1 MSGLYIHIPFCAS
14 RCIYC
19 NFYSTT
25 QQMLQQQYVDALCHE
40 LELRQAELA
49 KDCIHSDHKIKT
61 IYLGGGT
68 PSLLTE
74 KQLSQLFACISKVW
88 SKHLDLQ
95 EVTIECNPDD
105 VTTAY
110 AITLKNLPINRVS
123 MGVQTFD
130 DDRLG
135 FLKRR
140 HNREDILHAV
150 QNLRD
155 AGIENISI
163 DLIFGFPEE
172 TLEAWQSD
180 LNEAISLNVEHIS
193 AYSLTYEEG
202 TPLFHLLKQRKI
214 KAISEETDLAMYD
227 SLIDTLAN
235 AGYEHY
241 EISNFARPGYR
252 SIHNS
257 NYWHEIPYMG
267 VGASAHSY
275 KKSTRSWNI
284 SDINAYID
292 SIQNNELPRESE
304 YLDLNT
310 RYDDLVTTALRTR
323 EGINLTD
330 LLKQYGRKYHDY
342 MLHEAQPH
350 LNSGYMQIKNHHLS
364 LTRKGLF
371 TADDIMSD
379 LIYIET

>member
-1 MSGLYIHIPFCAS
+1 M
-14 RCIYC
+14 
-19 NFYSTT
+19 
-25 QQMLQQQYVDALCHE
+25 
-40 LELRQAELA
+40 
-49 KDCIHSDHKIKT
+49 
-61 IYLGGGT
+61 
-68 PSLLTE
+68 
-74 KQLSQLFACISKVW
+74 
-88 SKHLDLQ
+88 
-95 EVTIECNPDD
+95 
-105 VTTAY
+105 
-110 AITLKNLPINRVS
+110 
-123 MGVQTFD
+123 
-130 DDRLG
+130 
-135 FLKRR
+135 
-140 HNREDILHAV
+140 

-155 AGIENISI
+155 VGIKNISI

-180 LNEAISLNVEHIS
+180 LHEAISLNVEHIS

-275 KKSTRSWNI
+275 NKSTRSWNI
-284 SDINAYID
+284 SDINAYIY
-292 SIQNNELPRESE
+292 SIQNDELPRESE

-342 MLHEAQPH
+342 MLQEAQPH